1 MSKLA
6 ETIHSMVVAPG
17 WLAVVWL
24 GGAGFVFKTA
34 SGRIVAID
42 PYLSDSLDH
51 TYSWKRL
58 PLSPIPMA
66 PNELQADLVL
76 ATHAHEDHLD
86 PETIPELVR
95 SSQAV
100 VAGPAMCVEAMRSW
114 GLPEEQIV
122 EINRGESRSIAGVD
136 VTAVLAHHVSP
147 AGAQT
152 PDAVGYVLDLD
163 GIVVYHTGDSLYHPD
178 LQRQVN
184 SMSPAVKVAM
194 VCINGQYGNMN
205 PIEAARL
212 TWEVGPAAVIPMHW
226 GLVGENTADPAD
238 FVAALSA
245 LPNAWGTGDT
255 GAGQN
260 DSGARTRPLVLLPG
274 DMVLSSFAR
283 V

>member
-6 ETIHSMVVAPG
+6 EMIHNTVVAPG
-17 WLAVVWL
+17 RLALCWL

-34 SGRIVAID
+34 SGRIVAVD

-51 TYSWKRL
+51 YYSWERL

-66 PNELQADLVL
+66 PAELQADLVL

-95 SSQAV
+95 ASQAL
-100 VAGPAMCVEAMRSW
+100 VAGPSLCAEAMRSW
-114 GLPEEQIV
+114 GLPNERFV
-122 EINRGESRSIAGVD
+122 EINRGERRSIAGFD
-136 VTAVLAHHVSP
+136 VAAVLAHHVSP

-178 LQRQVN
+178 LSQQVRA
-184 SMSPAVKVAM
+184 SRPHLLL

-205 PIEAARL
+205 PEEAARL
-212 TWEVGPAAVIPMHW
+212 TCEIEPAAVIPMHW
-226 GLVGENTADPAD
+226 GLVAENTADPAA
-238 FVAALSA
+238 FVSALSRMGGRA
-245 LPNAWGTGDT
+245 
-255 GAGQN
+255 
-260 DSGARTRPLVLLPG
+260 RPLVILPG
-274 DMVLSSFAR
+274 DAMISSFER
-283 V
+283 I